1 MTLVC
6 AAMCLGAALLVGTSG
21 TSAQVPADGLVL
33 HLDATRSGA
42 TPGPMARWQDLS
54 GRARHVAQADA
65 ARQPTLVEAAIG
77 GKPAVRFSGAQWL
90 DGRAP
95 LAEGSRSLTIATVW
109 RRLDGD
115 GAAVICEQADDG
127 PGRRASLLT
136 VQDRYGFNGQNN
148 DQHDLLPYAGGLWNV
163 TVMTLDE
170 NGLVRLWH
178 NDERGGTGASG
189 QIVRPMQNVGA
200 RLFRVGGKITADNER
215 LRGDIAEVQVYDR
228 ALSYAQV
235 KALNDHL
242 GAKWGVGK
250 PGEGGKRSVTTMTIE
265 RMDEGPDYASKVP
278 KFSFATTLA
287 EQEAQLRDNPLLARF
302 RESRRKLAADLYRP
316 LYHFTSPESSLNDPN
331 GLCFW
336 QGRWH
341 LFYQGYPPEDPRQ
354 HWGHA
359 VSTDLIR
366 WRDLPYAIYPN
377 PEEAC
382 FSGAT
387 FVEPDRVI
395 AMYHGTKVG
404 NMVAVSSD
412 PLLLNWEKVT
422 GKAVIP
428 MRRPDGSPQPY
439 GVFDP
444 CIWKQ
449 GDWYYSLS
457 AGTVPGP
464 GANRLRADFLL
475 RSKDLATWEYLH
487 PLVEHDPYG
496 LVGDDGACPYFWPIG
511 DRHILLHFSHM
522 SGGKYVLG
530 RYDTEK
536 QRLVVSGG
544 GTFNFGPAWPAGVH
558 APSAAPD
565 GKGGVIVIFNMN
577 PAKPTPGWDQIMS
590 LPRRLTL
597 SPEGDLLQEPA
608 GHFASLRG
616 ARTAVGETVL
626 PANKEVPIEAIKG
639 NCIEL
644 IAEIDPKDAP
654 TIELNL
660 LRSPGQEE
668 VTRLSIY
675 PRRGFHY
682 WNRGGRPGNDTV
694 VSLDI
699 SRSSSL
705 PDVTSRPPEVAPV
718 YIPDGEPVRLHVFL
732 DRSIVEVFI
741 NGRQCV
747 AARVYPGRPDSIGV
761 SLRSVG
767 RDAVLRSAEAWKMT
781 RAD

>member
-1 MTLVC
+1 M
-6 AAMCLGAALLVGTSG
+6 
-21 TSAQVPADGLVL
+21 
-33 HLDATRSGA
+33 
-42 TPGPMARWQDLS
+42 
-54 GRARHVAQADA
+54 
-65 ARQPTLVEAAIG
+65 
-77 GKPAVRFSGAQWL
+77 
-90 DGRAP
+90 
-95 LAEGSRSLTIATVW
+95 
-109 RRLDGD
+109 
-115 GAAVICEQADDG
+115 
-127 PGRRASLLT
+127 
-136 VQDRYGFNGQNN
+136 N
-148 DQHDLLPYAGGLWNV
+148 
-163 TVMTLDE
+163 
-170 NGLVRLWH
+170 
-178 NDERGGTGASG
+178 
-189 QIVRPMQNVGA
+189 
-200 RLFRVGGKITADNER
+200 
-215 LRGDIAEVQVYDR
+215 
-228 ALSYAQV
+228 
-235 KALNDHL
+235 
-242 GAKWGVGK
+242 
-250 PGEGGKRSVTTMTIE
+250 
-265 RMDEGPDYASKVP
+265 EGPDYTSKVP
-278 KFSFATTLA
+278 KFGFATTLA
-287 EQEAQLRDNPLLARF
+287 EQEAQLKDNPLLARF
-302 RESRRKLAADLYRP
+302 RESRKRLAADPHRP

-359 VSTDLIR
+359 VSADLIH

-377 PEEAC
+377 PEECC

-487 PLVEHDPYG
+487 PLVENDPYG

-522 SGGKYVLG
+522 SGGKYLLG
-530 RYDTEK
+530 HYETDR
-536 QRLVVSGG
+536 QRLIVTGG
-544 GTFNFGPAWPAGVH
+544 GAFNFGPAWPSGVH

-608 GHFASLRG
+608 GDYASLRG
-616 ARTAVGETVL
+616 ARMAVGETAL
-626 PANKEVPIEAIKG
+626 PANREVVLEAIKG
-639 NCIEL
+639 NSLEL

-654 TIELNL
+654 TVEINL

-682 WNRGGRPGNDTV
+682 WNRGGRPGQDTV

-699 SRSSSL
+699 SRSSAL
-705 PDVTSRPPEVAPV
+705 PDVVSRPPEVAPV

-747 AARVYPGRPDSIGV
+747 AARVYPGRQDSLGV
-761 SLRSVG
+761 SLRSIG
-767 RDAVLRSAEAWKMT
+767 RDAVLKSVEAWEMK
-781 RAD
+781 AAE